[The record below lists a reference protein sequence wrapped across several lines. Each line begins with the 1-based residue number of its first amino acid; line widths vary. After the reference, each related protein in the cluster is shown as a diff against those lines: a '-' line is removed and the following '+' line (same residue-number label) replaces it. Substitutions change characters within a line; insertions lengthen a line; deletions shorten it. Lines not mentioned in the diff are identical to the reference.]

1 MRAARALPLGW
12 LTLGVVSCSDPSS
25 SAGPVLLEAHSPEY
39 QNGAVVELTIRN
51 LSAERLQYS
60 ACFPRLEKQ
69 GAAESWTTVH
79 EDASPCP
86 AVLEY
91 MNGYTSRV
99 AQLSL
104 PGVLPAGTYRVRFPL
119 IGATRDEE
127 PFVVAVQVGGAF
139 GLNKR
144 EADLS
149 RRLPE

>member
-12 LTLGVVSCSDPSS
+12 LALGAVACSDPSS
-25 SAGPVLLEAHSPEY
+25 SAGPVLLEAHSPVY

-60 ACFPRLEKQ
+60 PCFPRLEQ
-69 GAAESWTTVH
+69 RGAGETWTTVH

-91 MNGYTSRV
+91 MNGYASRV
-99 AQLSL
+99 AQLSIPADL
-104 PGVLPAGTYRVRFPL
+104 PTGTYRVRFPL

-127 PFVVAVQVGGAF
+127 PIVVAVQIGGVF
-139 GLNKR
+139 GLQ
-144 EADLS
+144 
-149 RRLPE
+149 P